1 MTVGSL
7 ADSSDDV
14 ATSAPSADR
23 SEAAAGQDELK
34 ERQEVASAELVPGI
48 DHDLEHHLAETLV
61 GGERPLATLGLS
73 VSDRVTVAA
82 TGPYRAM
89 VDMTSLLPV
98 LEDMTNVAHTAQ
110 DSCSRVVAGIR
121 RNERTW
127 ESGRCLEDEAD

>member
-1 MTVGSL
+1 MGSL

-14 ATSAPSADR
+14 ATLAPSADR
-23 SEAAAGQDELK
+23 SEAAAGQDGLK
-34 ERQEVASAELVPGI
+34 ERQEVASAEPVPGI

-61 GGERPLATLGLS
+61 GGERPLAKLDLS

-98 LEDMTNVAHTAQ
+98 LEDMMNVAHTAQ
-110 DSCSRVVAGIR
+110 DLCSKVVADIR

-127 ESGRCLEDEAD
+127 ESGRCLEDEED